1 MIIFDL
7 AVIGAGVIGLSI
19 AKFYSALGY
28 SVVVLEKESR
38 AGEGISSRNSGVI
51 HAGMYYPTN
60 SLKTK
65 FCIEGNK
72 MLYEYATL
80 KNITHKKLGK
90 YIIASQVSEL
100 GKLDKIYEQGI
111 SNGAKIKRC
120 SKDEM
125 QAKYPDLIVAGGI
138 YSSETGI
145 IDVPEFITALEG
157 DIQHNGGTVAFNTSF
172 KSAAKVD
179 NLFEIICDNGNE
191 FMVQAKNLVNAA
203 GLTSDLSSR
212 NIKQLDKKYNHPIHF
227 AKGHYFK
234 YSGSHPFHSL
244 VYPLSDEFSLGIHVG
259 FDISGQLRFGPDLT
273 WVQSLDFSFD
283 ESLKEKF
290 IAAIHSYWPNMD
302 PEKLQPD
309 YVGIRPKIQNSKQSM
324 QDFLILGRSDH
335 GVRGLI
341 TLQGIESPGVTSSLA
356 IGDYVAS
363 MIELQS

>member
-1 MIIFDL
+1 M
-7 AVIGAGVIGLSI
+7 IGLSI

-51 HAGMYYPTN
+51 HGGMYYPAN

-72 MLYEYATL
+72 MLYKYAKL
-80 KNITHKKLGK
+80 KNISHKKLGK
-90 YIIASQVSEL
+90 YIIASQDSDL
-100 GKLDKIYEQGI
+100 NKLDKIYEQGI
-111 SNGAKIKRC
+111 SNRAKIKRC

-125 QAKYPDLIVAGGI
+125 QAEYPDLILAGGI

-145 IDVPEFITALEG
+145 IDVPELISALEG
-157 DIQHNGGTVAFNTSF
+157 DIQRNSGTVAFNTSF
-172 KSAAKVD
+172 KSATKVD
-179 NLFEIICDNGNE
+179 NLFEIICDDGNE
-191 FMVQAKNLVNAA
+191 FVVQAKNLVNSA

-212 NIKQLDKKYNHPIHF
+212 NIKQLDKKYNYPIHF

-309 YVGIRPKIQNSKQSM
+309 YVGIRPKTQNAKQSM